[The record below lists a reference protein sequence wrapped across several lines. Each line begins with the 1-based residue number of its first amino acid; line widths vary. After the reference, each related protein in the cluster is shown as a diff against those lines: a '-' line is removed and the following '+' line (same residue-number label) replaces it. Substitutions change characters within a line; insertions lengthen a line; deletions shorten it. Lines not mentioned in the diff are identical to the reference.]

1 MGKIFQI
8 LLAVIGISVGYA
20 LYIISQTKSQS
31 IPIPYAIDDTIRRN
45 PLKLPRQTFLLS
57 GINLQS

>member
-20 LYIISQTKSQS
+20 YTLSHRQNRNLSQFPMQS
-31 IPIPYAIDDTIRRN
+31 TI
-45 PLKLPRQTFLLS
+45 
-57 GINLQS
+57 